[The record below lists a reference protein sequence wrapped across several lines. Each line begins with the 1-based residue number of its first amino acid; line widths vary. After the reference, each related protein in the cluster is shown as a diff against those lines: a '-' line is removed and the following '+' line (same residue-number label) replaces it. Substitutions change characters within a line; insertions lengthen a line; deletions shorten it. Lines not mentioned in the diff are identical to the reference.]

1 MRISDWSS
9 DVCSSD
15 LLDGW
20 FLDASGHLAGCF
32 NYQQFLVDECTRNL
46 EIEPRSAL
54 AKIPKSRSFVIAI
67 QKLSWLREECQQAQH
82 HGSQD
87 QYCQNQESPHLHQCS
102 PMRCPLAPTIAHPP
116 DPAGTRPTFLT
127 PGATLHEVVER

>member
-1 MRISDWSS
+1 MRLRPPRSTRTDTLFPYTTLVRSVIAQLPAEQ
-9 DVCSSD
+9 VV
-15 LLDGW
+15 LDGW

-67 QKLSWLREECQQAQH
+67 RKLSWLREECQQAQPQ
-82 HGSQD
+82 GRSEESRVGKECLRTGRSRWQQD
-87 QYCQNQESPHLHQCS
+87 Q
-102 PMRCPLAPTIAHPP
+102 
-116 DPAGTRPTFLT
+116 
-127 PGATLHEVVER
+127 